1 MSSPAITSPARSP
14 NGVAAERSLRERVTP
29 ADTTAVSQA
38 ASVSLDADRFGK
50 LSIAVVI
57 PCFNEERSIAG
68 VIADFRAALPGA
80 AVYVFDNG
88 STDATRQVAADAG
101 AIVFSEP
108 RRGKGNVVRRMFADV
123 DADVYVM
130 ADGDGTYDASAAPLL
145 VRSLVDERVDMVV
158 GTRSGVTDDAGR
170 KGHAVG
176 NRIFNLLYG
185 GMFGFDFSDIFS
197 GYRVMSRRFVKS
209 FPALSAGFEIETE
222 MSVHASQLRIPT
234 LEVSLPYGR
243 RLEGSPSKLK
253 TFRDGFRILRTFLF
267 LLKET
272 SPVLFYGGLASLAAL
287 IAVVLAIPLVQTYI
301 ATGLVPRIPT
311 AVLIT
316 GLMVIAAL
324 LATCG
329 LILDS
334 LAFSRREQKRI
345 LYLSIPAVH
354 SDGSGKT

>member
-1 MSSPAITSPARSP
+1 MSSPAITSPARGP
-14 NGVAAERSLRERVTP
+14 NGMSADRALRGRATVADAAALPQSM
-29 ADTTAVSQA
+29 TA
-38 ASVSLDADRFGK
+38 SLDADAFGS

-57 PCFNEERSIAG
+57 PCFNEERSITG
-68 VIADFRAALPGA
+68 VIADFQASLPGA
-80 AVYVFDNG
+80 DIYVFDNG
-88 STDATRQVAADAG
+88 STDSTRRVASEAG

-130 ADGDGTYDASAAPLL
+130 ADGDGPYDASAAPLL
-145 VRSLVDERVDMVV
+145 VRSLVEERVDMVV

-253 TFRDGFRILRTFLF
+253 TFRDGFRILRTFMF

-272 SPVLFYGGLASLAAL
+272 SPVLFYGGFAAITAL
-287 IAVVLAIPLVQTYI
+287 LAVVLAIPLVQTYI

-345 LYLSIPAVH
+345 LYLSIPAVRA
-354 SDGSGKT
+354 DVREKT

>member
-1 MSSPAITSPARSP
+1 MSSPAIASPPRSP
-14 NGVAAERSLRERVTP
+14 NGTSADRTLRER
-29 ADTTAVSQA
+29 AILSEA
-38 ASVSLDADRFGK
+38 AALTQPVAESIETNPFGS

-57 PCFNEERSIAG
+57 PCFNEERTIAN
-68 VIADFRAALPGA
+68 VIADFRASLPGA
-80 AVYVFDNG
+80 AVYVFDNC
-88 STDATRQVAADAG
+88 STDATRQVAAEAG

-145 VRSLVDERVDMVV
+145 VRSLLNERVDMVV

-243 RLEGSPSKLK
+243 RLEGSP
-253 TFRDGFRILRTFLF
+253 
-267 LLKET
+267 
-272 SPVLFYGGLASLAAL
+272 
-287 IAVVLAIPLVQTYI
+287 
-301 ATGLVPRIPT
+301 
-311 AVLIT
+311 
-316 GLMVIAAL
+316 
-324 LATCG
+324 
-329 LILDS
+329 
-334 LAFSRREQKRI
+334 
-345 LYLSIPAVH
+345 
-354 SDGSGKT
+354 